1 MSKNKIKDNFMV
13 LSLDE
18 IRKLAIISL
27 FTDDYLLNKLVLK
40 GGNALFLIYGID
52 ERSSID
58 IDLSMESDFKE
69 NELQLIKTILRK
81 SLEDTFIRKNLIVF
95 DFRFEIRPSIL
106 DNKYKNFWGG
116 YRIYFK
122 IIDKDTYNLYKDD
135 LSAIRKDSFVVGPK
149 NIRNFKIDIS
159 KYEICKPKNE
169 LELDGFTIYVYS
181 LIMIIYEKLRAICQQ
196 LEEYSNHVRTNR
208 TPRARDFYDIYTIIK
223 KKPELENDLYS
234 MNNLNILKEMFEI
247 KRVPINFLN
256 KINLD
261 RDYHRDNF
269 YSVRDTIFV
278 KDEIKDFDYYFDF
291 VENICKKITGLL
303 ENKDSTF

>member
-1 MSKNKIKDNFMV
+1 MS

-18 IRKLAIISL
+18 IRKLVIISL
-27 FTDDYLLNKLVLK
+27 FTDDYLLSKLVLK
-40 GGNALFLIYGID
+40 GGNALYLIYNID

-58 IDLSMESDFKE
+58 IDLSIESDFKKD
-69 NELQLIKTILRK
+69 ELQLVKTILK
-81 SLEDTFIRKNLIVF
+81 KNLEDTFIRKNLIVF
-95 DFRFEIRPSIL
+95 DFEFQSRPSNL
-106 DNKYKNFWGG
+106 DNEYKKFWGG

-122 IIDKDTYNLYKDD
+122 IIDKDTYKLYEGD
-135 LSAIRKDSFVVGPK
+135 LNSIRKDSIVVGPK
-149 NIRNFKIDIS
+149 NIRKFKVEIS

-181 LIMIIYEKLRAICQQ
+181 PIMIVYEKIRAICQQ
-196 LEEYSNHVRTNR
+196 LEEYSNYVRTNR
-208 TPRARDFYDIYTIIK
+208 TPRARDFYDIHTIIK
-223 KKPELENDLYS
+223 KIPEIENDLYS
-234 MNNLNILKEMFEI
+234 MNNLNILREMFEI

-269 YSVRDTIFV
+269 YSVKDTIF
-278 KDEIKDFDYYFDF
+278 KRDEIKDFEYYFDY
-291 VENICKKITGLL
+291 VENICKKIIDLL